1 VVRRRRSR
9 FARLVALLRLALVL
23 AVLAAVVRFGND
35 ALRLVESSAPSE
47 SRGTPER
54 GSLVHGRRLPSS
66 GGNFVV
72 YSYAGALLGRNSVH
86 AAVRAAVL
94 EAYDRLRVSEPDVR
108 WVYGET
114 GWPRGG
120 PFRPHRTH
128 ENGLSVDFMV
138 PVRNE
143 VGRSERLPAW
153 PWTKFGYAL
162 DFDGAGRGRGFFAG
176 GLRIDFEAVAAHLA
190 ALAATAPRHGLA
202 VDVVIFAPELQ
213 RALLESAEGRALRG
227 RVRFSRR
234 PAWVRHDEHYHV
246 DFRIVDRTIARA
258 AD

>member
-1 VVRRRRSR
+1 M
-9 FARLVALLRLALVL
+9 LAL
-23 AVLAAVVRFGND
+23 AVVSLVVRFGND
-35 ALRLVESSAPSE
+35 ALRFLESSAPSE

-54 GSLVHGRRLPSS
+54 GSLVHGRRLPS
-66 GGNFVV
+66 GGANFAA
-72 YSYAGALLGRNSVH
+72 YSYLGALLGRNSVH
-86 AAVRAAVL
+86 AAVRATVL

-120 PFRPHRTH
+120 PFPPHRTH
-128 ENGLSVDFMV
+128 ENGLAVDFFV
-138 PVRNE
+138 PVRNG
-143 VGRSERLPAW
+143 VGRSVRVPAW

-162 DFDGAGRGRGFFAG
+162 DFDSTGQGSGFFAR
-176 GLRIDFEAVAAHLA
+176 GLRIDFAAIAAHLA
-190 ALAATAPRHGLA
+190 AIAEAAPRHGLA

-213 RALLESAEGRALRG
+213 RRLLESAEGRELRG
-227 RVRFSRR
+227 LVRFSPR

-246 DFRIVDRTIARA
+246 NFRIVNRTLARA